1 VRPRGP
7 RTSAHIAHMII
18 EWISK
23 EEAGVRLGVPGR
35 PLSSRRVLELAR
47 EGKLQS
53 QLVRDVD
60 SGQMTTQIHA
70 GSVERFRDVRN
81 SPTMKESRMTIQEAT
96 HKLRDHL
103 CLSQQAMAARL
114 GVSFQALRNYEGGK
128 TLSPEGR
135 AIASYMRLA
144 EISDRPDLAAAF
156 ETALDRTL
164 GIPTQNGTGR
174 QVRELREPRAPQP
187 SQALAL
193 LREVCE
199 GLRAAPSARLWLT
212 LNEAADYS
220 GLPAAVLLNFITLK
234 KIQVLNVGRRR
245 GGQWR
250 IRRLDLDQFAG

>member
-1 VRPRGP
+1 
-7 RTSAHIAHMII
+7 MII

-35 PLSSRRVLELAR
+35 PLSSRRVLELAK

-53 QLVRDVD
+53 QLVRDVE

-70 GSVERFRDVRN
+70 GSVERFRDERSLQN
-81 SPTMKESRMTIQEAT
+81 
-96 HKLRDHL
+96 
-103 CLSQQAMAARL
+103 RL
-114 GVSFQALRNYEGGK
+114 
-128 TLSPEGR
+128 
-135 AIASYMRLA
+135 I
-144 EISDRPDLAAAF
+144 ISDENADAQAR
-156 ETALDRTL
+156 E
-164 GIPTQNGTGR
+164 
-174 QVRELREPRAPQP
+174 VRAPRAPQP

-250 IRRLDLDQFAG
+250 IRRAELDRFEG

>member
-70 GSVERFRDVRN
+70 GSVERLLDERKLPKIEQSV
-81 SPTMKESRMTIQEAT
+81 AT
-96 HKLRDHL
+96 SEQVQH
-103 CLSQQAMAARL
+103 AA
-114 GVSFQALRNYEGGK
+114 
-128 TLSPEGR
+128 
-135 AIASYMRLA
+135 
-144 EISDRPDLAAAF
+144 
-156 ETALDRTL
+156 
-164 GIPTQNGTGR
+164 
-174 QVRELREPRAPQP
+174 RELRAYLKRTQKDMSTFLGLGVDIIRRCEIGYMDADYYEGTKVLSTYRTTAQECNRSDLAQIFASALNGNKEEYTPPQGREVCAPQP